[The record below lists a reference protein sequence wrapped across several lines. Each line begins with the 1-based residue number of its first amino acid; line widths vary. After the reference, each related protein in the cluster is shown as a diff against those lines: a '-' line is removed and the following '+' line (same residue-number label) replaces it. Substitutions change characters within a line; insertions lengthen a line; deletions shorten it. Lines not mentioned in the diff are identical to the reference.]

1 MLFKR
6 PCQISV
12 KLPMILYLLDMI
24 GVAVFALSGALAAGR
39 KQLDLLG
46 VMVIAVVTALG
57 GGTVRDVLL
66 DRSPVFWIQQ
76 PDYLVVAVVAG
87 LLTVLYTHF
96 LKPPQRSLLLA
107 DAAGLALF
115 SMSGAQIAEA
125 AQLHSLV
132 VILMGTCS
140 GVVGGV
146 IRDILLVEIPIILK
160 RGNIYATAAIA
171 GIALYLALQKFGVP
185 IAPATLVGM
194 AAIFS
199 LRLAAIIWGLTLPV
213 YRLTDS
219 K

>member
-1 MLFKR
+1 
-6 PCQISV
+6 
-12 KLPMILYLLDMI
+12 MIPYVLDML
-24 GVAVFALSGALAAGR
+24 GVAVFAVSGALAAGR

-57 GGTVRDVLL
+57 GGTLRDLLL

-76 PDYLVVAVVAG
+76 PDYLMVAIAAG

-96 LKPPQRSLLLA
+96 LKPPQRSLLIA
-107 DAAGLALF
+107 DAGGLALF
-115 SMSGAQIAEA
+115 SISGAQIAEA
-125 AQLHSLV
+125 AQLHSLI

-146 IRDILLVEIPIILK
+146 MRDVLLVEIPIILK

-171 GIALYLALQKFGVP
+171 GIALYLALQQFGFADVP
-185 IAPATLVGM
+185 STLIGM
-194 AAIFS
+194 AAIIS

-213 YRLTDS
+213 YRLSDS
-219 K
+219 E

>member
-1 MLFKR
+1 MV
-6 PCQISV
+6 PYV
-12 KLPMILYLLDMI
+12 LDML
-24 GVAVFALSGALAAGR
+24 GVAVFAVSGALAAGR

-57 GGTVRDVLL
+57 GGTLRDLLL

-76 PDYLVVAVVAG
+76 PDYLIVAIAAG

-96 LKPPQRSLLLA
+96 LKPPQRSLLIA
-107 DAAGLALF
+107 DAGGLALF
-115 SMSGAQIAEA
+115 SISGAQIAEA
-125 AQLHSLV
+125 AQLHSLI

-146 IRDILLVEIPIILK
+146 MRDVLLVEIPIILK

-171 GIALYLALQKFGVP
+171 GIALYLALQQFGLADVP
-185 IAPATLVGM
+185 STLIGM
-194 AAIFS
+194 AAIIS

-213 YRLTDS
+213 YRLSDS
-219 K
+219 E